1 MTDAVLTSDYDIQFG
16 DDGDLVTEDF
26 LDTAI
31 YMSLFCE
38 RRANASAVPESHR
51 RRGWIGNEATPGF
64 EIGSKLWLYEQAR
77 VTRSI
82 LLGVQSAIL
91 NGLAW
96 MIEDGIS
103 ISHEAEATLSAGQIA
118 VTVTMSRPGSKV
130 DKRYYTL
137 WENTGQ

>member
-1 MTDAVLTSDYDIQFG
+1 MTDAVLANDYDIQFG
-16 DDGDLVTEDF
+16 TDGDVVTEDF

-38 RRANASAVPESHR
+38 RRANASEVPESHR

-91 NGLAW
+91 NGLTW

-103 ISHEAEATLSAGQIA
+103 ISHEVEATLTTGQIA
-118 VTVTMSRPGSKV
+118 VIVTMSRPGSKV

>member
-1 MTDAVLTSDYDIQFG
+1 MTDAVLASDYDIQFG
-16 DDGDLVTEDF
+16 TDGDLVTEDF

-31 YMSLFCE
+31 YMSFFCE
-38 RRANASAVPESHR
+38 RRANASEVPEAHR

-91 NGLAW
+91 NGLSW
-96 MIEDGIS
+96 MIEDDIA
-103 ISHEAEATLSAGQIA
+103 INHEAEATLSAGQI
-118 VTVTMSRPGSKV
+118 TVTLTTYRPSSKV